1 MCKAIELYGE
11 QREMQKAKEI
21 AETVYPSMEGEPN
34 ERLAAYVNG
43 FMDGARSMADKIRK
57 EQENNGNERDVHKD
71 ADVDA

>member
-1 MCKAIELYGE
+1 MQNSKKA
-11 QREMQKAKEI
+11 QKAKEI

-57 EQENNGNERDVHKD
+57 EQENTGNERDVHKD

>member
-1 MCKAIELYGE
+1 MQQSKKA
-11 QREMQKAKEI
+11 QKAKEI
-21 AETVYPSMEGEPN
+21 AETVYPSMDGEPN

-71 ADVDA
+71 TDADA

>member
-1 MCKAIELYGE
+1 MENSKKA
-11 QREMQKAKEI
+11 QKAKEI

-57 EQENNGNERDVHKD
+57 EQENNGDKRDVHKD
-71 ADVDA
+71 ADADT

>member
-1 MCKAIELYGE
+1 MENSKKA
-11 QREMQKAKEI
+11 QKVQEI

-57 EQENNGNERDVHKD
+57 EQENGNERDVHKD
-71 ADVDA
+71 TDADA

>member
-1 MCKAIELYGE
+1 MENSKKA
-11 QREMQKAKEI
+11 QKAKEI
-21 AETVYPSMEGEPN
+21 AETVYPSMDGEPN

-71 ADVDA
+71 TDADT

>member
-1 MCKAIELYGE
+1 MENSKKA
-11 QREMQKAKEI
+11 QKAKEI

-57 EQENNGNERDVHKD
+57 EQENGNERDVHKD
-71 ADVDA
+71 TDADA

>member
-1 MCKAIELYGE
+1 MENSEKAK
-11 QREMQKAKEI
+11 KAKEI

-57 EQENNGNERDVHKD
+57 EQENGNERDVHKD
-71 ADVDA
+71 TDADA

>member
-1 MCKAIELYGE
+1 MENSKKA
-11 QREMQKAKEI
+11 QKAKEI
-21 AETVYPSMEGEPN
+21 AETVYPSMDGEPN

-71 ADVDA
+71 TDADA

>member
-1 MCKAIELYGE
+1 MQQSKKA
-11 QREMQKAKEI
+11 QKAKEI
-21 AETVYPSMEGEPN
+21 AETVYPSMDGEPN

-71 ADVDA
+71 TDAYA

>member
-1 MCKAIELYGE
+1 MQPSKKA
-11 QREMQKAKEI
+11 QKAKEI

-57 EQENNGNERDVHKD
+57 EQENGNERDVHKD
-71 ADVDA
+71 TDADD

>member
-1 MCKAIELYGE
+1 MDNSKKA
-11 QREMQKAKEI
+11 QKAKEI

-43 FMDGARSMADKIRK
+43 FMDGARSMADKLRK

-71 ADVDA
+71 ADADA